1 VLWPCEQPS
10 QPGPV
15 PRRQPAANGK
25 SDTVTRLAVELQA
38 TRQPAAG
45 QKMMKKL

>member
-1 VLWPCEQPS
+1 
-10 QPGPV
+10 V